1 MKKII
6 IINGPNLNLLGSRE
20 TNIYGKVSLK
30 DIENISKE
38 KCKELNIDLFF
49 YQSNNEGELIN
60 MIQSSEKEYDGLII
74 NPAAFTHTSV
84 ALLDSLRAIS
94 KPKIEIHLSNI
105 YNREDYRKKSITSEG
120 VDGIICGLGSLSYV
134 LAIEAIYKLINKL

>member
-20 TNIYGKVSLK
+20 KDIYGDISLK
-30 DIENISKE
+30 DIEKKSQE
-38 KCKELNIDLFF
+38 KCKEMNMDLIFC
-49 YQSNNEGELIN
+49 QSNNEGELIN
-60 MIQSSEKEYDGLII
+60 FIQSAEEKYDGLII

-84 ALLDSLRAIS
+84 ALLDALRAIS

-120 VDGIICGLGSLSYV
+120 VNGLICGFGSLSYM
-134 LAIEAIYKLINKL
+134 LAIEAINNLIKV